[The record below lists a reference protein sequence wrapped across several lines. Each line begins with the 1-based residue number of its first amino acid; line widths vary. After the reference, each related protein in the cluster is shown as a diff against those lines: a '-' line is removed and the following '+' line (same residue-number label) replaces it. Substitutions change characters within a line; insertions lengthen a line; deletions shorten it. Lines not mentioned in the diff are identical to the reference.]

1 MQPKVTPNSG
11 AVADCNKKCENRPQ
25 RPPIGP
31 GVIGEGSEV
40 IWGGNAWRALRIE
53 SQGESSVSTTQIPP
67 PRGAGSQESGR
78 DGGELYDARY
88 WESAYRDID
97 APPAL
102 VLQLQEDLSNSRRRE
117 AFWISVVV
125 HLLVVLAIVNSDKL
139 VRLLPRQAMIVKS
152 QVLPSDKDLTF
163 LELPPDAQKVT
174 KRPDTNII
182 SDKDR
187 IATSRAPQLDRKE
200 LKRILDSSRPGAPGP
215 STPPSPAQ
223 QPSAAPPPIAA
234 QNNPASQQA
243 APPPSPQPNQMA
255 KLQTPPPGSA
265 NPFANKMLSPG
276 SAIEQAERAAAA
288 SRGGYG
294 GAGGDFGLG
303 QGNQGRALGALDV
316 LSDTMGVDFGPY
328 LQRVLHDVK
337 VNWYNLI
344 PESARPPIMKK
355 GKVSI
360 EFAILK
366 DGRVAGMRL
375 EQGGSSGD
383 PALDRAAWGGITASD
398 PFPPLPSEFAGQYLA
413 LRFHF
418 FYNPDRGDLE

>member
-1 MQPKVTPNSG
+1 
-11 AVADCNKKCENRPQ
+11 
-25 RPPIGP
+25 
-31 GVIGEGSEV
+31 
-40 IWGGNAWRALRIE
+40 
-53 SQGESSVSTTQIPP
+53 VSTTQIPP
-67 PRGAGSQESGR
+67 ARGAPGQEPGR

-102 VLQLQEDLSNSRRRE
+102 ILQLQDDLSNSRRRE

-125 HLLVVLAIVNSDKL
+125 HLLVVLAIVNYDKL
-139 VRLLPRQAMIVKS
+139 ARFLPRQALVVKP
-152 QVLPSDKDLTF
+152 QVMPSGKDLTF

-187 IATSRAPQLDRKE
+187 IATSKAPQLDRKE
-200 LKRILDSSRPGAPGP
+200 LKKILDSSRPGAPGP
-215 STPPSPAQ
+215 AAPPSPAQ
-223 QPSAAPPPIAA
+223 QQQAPAPAVTA
-234 QNNPASQQA
+234 QNNPAPQP
-243 APPPSPQPNQMA
+243 APPPPPPPNQMA
-255 KLQTPPPGSA
+255 KLMTPQPSV
-265 NPFANKMLSPG
+265 NPFANGMVSPG

-288 SRGGYG
+288 SRGHYG
-294 GAGGDFGLG
+294 DDGGDFGLG
-303 QGNQGRALGALDV
+303 QAKQGRALGALDV

-337 VNWYNLI
+337 INWYDLI

-366 DGRVAGMRL
+366 DGRVAGMRY

-383 PALDRAAWGGITASD
+383 IALDRAAWGGITASD
-398 PFPPLPSEFAGQYLA
+398 PFPPLPSEFGGQYLA